1 MNLVL
6 NGELREIAAGATLFD
21 LLVSLQLAGK
31 LVLIE
36 RNGHPVQ
43 RGDFALTRLAEGDAV
58 EIVRLS
64 AGG

>member
-1 MNLVL
+1 MNLLL
-6 NGELREIAAGATLFD
+6 NGEPREIGTGATLSD
-21 LLVSLQLAGK
+21 LLISLRLAGK

-36 RNGHPVQ
+36 RNGNPVQ
-43 RGDFALTRLAEGDAV
+43 RGDFALTKLAEGDTV

>member
-1 MNLVL
+1 MKLML
-6 NGELREIAAGATLFD
+6 NGELREIGVEATVSD
-21 LLVSLQLAGK
+21 LLASLKLPGK

-36 RNGHPVQ
+36 RNGRPVQ
-43 RGDFALTRLAEGDAV
+43 RRDFALTKLAEGDTV

>member
-1 MNLVL
+1 MNLLL
-6 NGELREIAAGATLFD
+6 NGELRPVATEATLSD
-21 LLVSLQLAGK
+21 LLASLQLAGK

-36 RNGHPVQ
+36 RNGRPVQ
-43 RGDFALTRLAEGDAV
+43 RGDFALTKLADGDIV